1 MEASDVQ
8 LAQLK
13 VILQTFSSST
23 GLKVN
28 YSKSMLVPINLS
40 DDRATFLA
48 QTFGCVLGTLPFT
61 YLGLPLEISKPK
73 IVDFLPLVTR
83 CERRVACTSTFLY
96 QAGRL
101 EVTNAIFTAL
111 PMYFMS
117 TFCLHKTIIKQIDK
131 YRKHCLWRGAD
142 INAKNPPKA
151 AWELVYLPK
160 KEGGLG
166 VLNLRTHNEAL
177 LLKNLHKFFNRL
189 DLPWVNIVWEKY
201 YSNGSLPFT
210 QKKGSFW
217 WRDVLKLLDS
227 FKGMDMI
234 NIQDGRTCLFWED
247 LWNNRVPKLHFPEL
261 FSLPKTQ
268 KSLYVLHWMWMDLN
282 TSCASLS
289 QILLYSS

>member
-8 LAQLK
+8 LAHLK

-83 CERRVACTSTFLY
+83 CERRVACTSAFLY

-117 TFCLHKTIIKQIDK
+117 TFRLHKTIIKQIDK

-142 INAKNPPKA
+142 INAKQPPKTT
-151 AWELVYLPK
+151 WEYVCLPK

-166 VLNLRTHNEAL
+166 VLNLKTQNEAL
-177 LLKNLHKFFNRL
+177 LLKHLHKFFNRL
-189 DLPWVNIVWEKY
+189 DIPWVQLVWEKHC
-201 YSNGSLPFT
+201 SNGTLPGT
-210 QKKGSFW
+210 RKKGSFW
-217 WRDVLKLLDS
+217 WRDILKLLDS
-227 FKGMDMI
+227 SKGLAMVHI
-234 NIQDGRTCLFWED
+234 NDGISYLFWED
-247 LWNNRVPKLHFPEL
+247 L
-261 FSLPKTQ
+261 
-268 KSLYVLHWMWMDLN
+268 
-282 TSCASLS
+282 
-289 QILLYSS
+289 